1 LGIEETDM
9 QYESKSGTVTCDSG
23 FAVRVKEES
32 KVDFNRCYQCLTCT
46 LGCPVA
52 HYMDHPPNEIV
63 RMVQLGLKDQV
74 LGCST
79 IWICASCESCVTRC
93 PNEINIP
100 HLMDVLHQMA
110 LREGVKPK
118 EPHVPAFHAA
128 FMDPIKRFGRQNEAL
143 MSAEHFM
150 RSRDFSVKTLKV
162 AAGLGIGMVT
172 KGKIKIMPA
181 RTGKGKAQVKKLFK
195 ETMKGKQP

>member
-1 LGIEETDM
+1 M
-9 QYESKSGTVTCDSG
+9 QIDRGSGVVTCDRG
-23 FAVRVKEES
+23 FAEQARKES
-32 KVDFNRCYQCLTCT
+32 GVAFDRCYQCLTCT

-52 HYMDHPPNEIV
+52 NYMDYPPNEIV

-128 FMDPIKRFGRQNEAL
+128 FMDPIKRFGRQHEAL
-143 MSAEHFM
+143 MSAEHFI
-150 RSRDFSVKTLKV
+150 RSRDFSPKTLKV
-162 AAGLGIGMVT
+162 AGNLGIGMVT
-172 KGKIKIMPA
+172 KGKIKLMPA
-181 RTGKGKAQVKKLFK
+181 KTGKGKAKVKRLFK

>member
-1 LGIEETDM
+1 M
-9 QYESKSGTVTCDSG
+9 QIARESGTVTRDPGFTEQVRRESG
-23 FAVRVKEES
+23 VYL
-32 KVDFNRCYQCLTCT
+32 DRCYQCLTCT

-52 HYMDHPPNEIV
+52 RYMDHCPNEII

-93 PNEINIP
+93 PNEVNIP

-118 EPHVPAFHAA
+118 EPHVKKFHDA
-128 FMDPIKRFGRQNEAL
+128 FMDPVKRFGRQHEGL
-143 MSAEHFM
+143 MSVEHFM

-162 AAGLGIGMVT
+162 AAVLGIGMMM
-172 KGKIKIMPA
+172 KGKIKLMPPKS
-181 RTGKGKAQVKKLFK
+181 GKGQAKVRQLFK
-195 ETMKGKQP
+195 VTMKRKWP

>member
-1 LGIEETDM
+1 M
-9 QYESKSGTVTCDSG
+9 QLVKESGALTCDPG
-23 FAVRVKEES
+23 FAEQVRKES
-32 KVDFNRCYQCLTCT
+32 GVDLDRCYQCLTCT
-46 LGCPVA
+46 LGCPMA
-52 HYMDHPPNEIV
+52 RYMDYPPNEVV
-63 RMVQLGLKDQV
+63 RMVQLRLKNEV

-93 PNEINIP
+93 PNEVNIP

-118 EPHVPAFHAA
+118 EPNVKNFHDA
-128 FMDPIKRFGRQNEAL
+128 FMDPVKRFGRQHEGL

-162 AAGLGIGMVT
+162 AAGLGIGMIV
-172 KGKIKIMPA
+172 KGKLKLMPPKS
-181 RTGKGKAQVKKLFK
+181 GKGKAEVKHLF
-195 ETMKGKQP
+195 EATMKRKSP